1 MMKRYNVYGKF
12 NHLYNGVYCNSV
24 FFRKNCNMNYYN
36 CDGFSKYKFF
46 NNIRLFNSSS
56 YYFNVCENSLPL
68 RDFDKNFIPLN
79 KFDKNNILKVHDYLK
94 QQKVIDKDNL
104 KLFKILDSRIID
116 NNFIQG
122 YIFKDSF
129 IGLNIN
135 DDNVDNEY
143 GIDCIEE
150 YKLRFLNILK
160 ELDKANVYKM
170 IFRWESIYIDNL
182 GNRKNQ
188 FNTTPSF
195 FIYKDMDVDV
205 VIYKF
210 INYYNLIV
218 NKYSSGDKLNLDI
231 FIKEWINI
239 NDFKNFDKIL
249 DQIKKSDIEFKK
261 RKDDSWKGINK
272 NFFNSDLI
280 NNNRKLYLCVAVNGL
295 NYGIKISKEEIIK
308 MNLFNIFNLDID
320 KEFDNF
326 DFYFYSLRNK
336 RYLIKIKKEINK
348 NHVVVYLANNIEN
361 NNKLFEIERWIDNIY
376 VDLDKDYKLV
386 KRICDNNGFIIEF
399 GENEILKLEVQYNS
413 KKLLESYKDFDKDN
427 NIGSIDIET
436 YNNENNEAIPYA
448 IGFKNNMKL
457 NNYYINDFNN
467 SDDMILNCISN
478 MLVIENHNMKFYAH
492 NMSEFDGIFI
502 LKALMN
508 TADKHDFK
516 FKIFSDNDGKIISID
531 ISKKIKNKKNIKIS
545 ILDSCL
551 ILSFSL
557 EELGKVFKCETNK
570 SIFPYKFVNEKNILY
585 EGKIPDYKY
594 FNKLD
599 INEYCKYKNSF
610 KDMEWNTKNETIKYL
625 ENDLNLLYEIMIN
638 FNEFIFD
645 RFSVNISRIRTIS
658 GLAFLIFTSNY
669 YKQEVNPIYFT
680 KGKLEQFVRKAYYGG
695 IVDVVEQYTDY
706 TTFKYDVNSHYPN
719 AMLMPM
725 PGGLAKISSEKKLD
739 NIFGFIQAVVEAPT
753 EEELKVPILPI
764 NIEGKNILFRGIVT
778 GYWWSEE
785 LKMARDYGYKIHN
798 IISCVQYDKI
808 EGCFTDYIKDIYS
821 SKQKADLEKNEV
833 ERLINK
839 LLLNSLYGRL
849 GIREKNIKITIEEDN
864 KLDKILHTENSE
876 ILFSA
881 NNLNLVKS
889 NGALEPELTR
899 IINEEK
905 LYSSNFNDFNAI
917 ESWGSTQSS
926 VQYSAAVTAYARMYL
941 NQFKNMKDNLYIGGD
956 TDSIILNK
964 KLNDKYIGKELGK
977 FKFEFE
983 IKEGFYH
990 SKKFYL
996 IVKEDNEIIIK
1007 AKGIDNKNKELN
1019 YKCFIDLFKG
1029 KNIKIKQ
1036 IQFNKNYKTMKIHI
1050 NNIEKE
1056 IKGINN
1062 PKLNLKF
1069 KYR

>member
-1 MMKRYNVYGKF
+1 LFALAVMMKRYNIVNL
-12 NHLYNGVYCNSV
+12 NHLYNGVYCNS
-24 FFRKNCNMNYYN
+24 FFYRVNNYN
-36 CDGFSKYKFF
+36 NFSKCKYFS
-46 NNIRLFNSSS
+46 NIRLFNYSS
-56 YYFNVCENSLPL
+56 YNLSEKSLVE
-68 RDFDKNFIPLN
+68 KNYIPLN
-79 KFDKNNILKVHDYLK
+79 KFDKTNIFKVHDYLK
-94 QQKVIDKDNL
+94 QLTVLDKDNL
-104 KLFKILDSRIID
+104 KLFKFLESRIID
-116 NNFIQG
+116 NKFIHG

-135 DDNVDNEY
+135 EDNIENEY
-143 GIDCIEE
+143 GLDNIED

-160 ELDKANVYKM
+160 ELYKGHIYKM

-188 FNTTPSF
+188 FNTSPSF
-195 FIYKDMDVDV
+195 FIYNDMDVDV

-231 FIKEWINI
+231 FIKEWLNS

-249 DQIKKSDIEFKK
+249 DQIKKSDSEYKN
-261 RKDDSWKGINK
+261 RKDDSRKGINK
-272 NFFNSDLI
+272 NLFNSDLI
-280 NNNRKLYLCVAVNGL
+280 NNNRKLYLCAAVNGL
-295 NYGIKISKEEIIK
+295 NYGIKISKDEIIK
-308 MNLFNIFNLDID
+308 FNLFNILNLDID

-326 DFYFYSLRNK
+326 DFYFYSLRNN
-336 RYLIKIKKEINK
+336 RYLIKIKKERNK

-361 NNKLFEIERWIDNIY
+361 KKLFEIERWVDTIY
-376 VDLDKDYKLV
+376 VDLVKDYKLV
-386 KRICDNNGFIIEF
+386 KRFCENSGHIIEF
-399 GENEILKLEVQYNS
+399 GDNEILKLDIQYNS
-413 KKLLESYKDFDKDN
+413 KKLLESYKDIDKDN

-448 IGFKNNMKL
+448 IGFKNDRRL
-457 NNYYINDFNN
+457 NTYYINDFNN
-467 SDDMILNCISN
+467 SDDLILNCISN

-508 TADKHDFK
+508 TADKHEFK
-516 FKIFSDNDGKIISID
+516 FKIYSDNDGKIISID
-531 ISKKIKNKKNIKIS
+531 ISKNFKNKKKIKIS

-551 ILSFSL
+551 ILPFNL
-557 EELGKVFKCETNK
+557 DKLGKVFKCETNK
-570 SIFPYKFVNEKNILY
+570 SIFPYKFINEMNILY

-594 FNKLD
+594 FNKID
-599 INEYCKYKNSF
+599 INDYCKYKNSF
-610 KDMEWNTKNETIKYL
+610 KDMDWKSKNETIKYL
-625 ENDLNLLYEIMIN
+625 ENDINLLYEIITY
-638 FNEFIFD
+638 FNEFIFN
-645 RFSVNISRIRTIS
+645 RFGVNITRIRTIS
-658 GLAFLIFTSNY
+658 GLAFLIFTSSY

-706 TTFKYDVNSHYPN
+706 PSFKYDVNSHYPN

-739 NIFGFIQAVVEAPT
+739 NIFGFIQAVVEAPS

-764 NIEGKNILFRGIVT
+764 NIDGKIILFRGIVT
-778 GYWWSEE
+778 GNWWSEE

-808 EGCFTDYIKDIYS
+808 EGSFTDYITDIYS

-849 GIREKNIKITIEEDN
+849 GIREKNIKISIEEDK

-889 NGALEPELTR
+889 NGGLEPELTR
-899 IINEEK
+899 IINDEK
-905 LYSSNFNDFNAI
+905 LYSSNFNDFNGPD
-917 ESWGSTQSS
+917 SWGSSQSS

-941 NQFKNMKDNLYIGGD
+941 NKFKNMKDILYIGGD

-1007 AKGIDNKNKELN
+1007 AKGIDNKNKDLN
-1019 YKCFIDLFKG
+1019 YNCFIELFKG
-1029 KNIKIKQ
+1029 NNIKIKQ
-1036 IQFNKNYKTMKIHI
+1036 IQFNKNYQTMKIHI
-1050 NNIEKE
+1050 NYIEKE